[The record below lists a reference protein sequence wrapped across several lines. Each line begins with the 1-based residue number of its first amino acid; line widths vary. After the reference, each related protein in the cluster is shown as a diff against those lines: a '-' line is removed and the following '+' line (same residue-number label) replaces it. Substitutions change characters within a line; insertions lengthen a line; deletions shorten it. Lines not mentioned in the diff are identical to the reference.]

1 MSGHRRSII
10 RGFAALAGATVV
22 ALAAVGPALAW
33 DGHHH
38 GSRGFFSFSFGFPSY
53 YYAPYPYYAPT
64 YAYPSYYGYP
74 PSYAYPPS
82 YDYGGQTMYQPAPA
96 QAYDQQ
102 SYCREFQ
109 SVIVVEGRQQQAF
122 GTACLQPDGSWQIV
136 NAPR

>member
-1 MSGHRRSII
+1 MSKRRSII
-10 RGFAALAGATVV
+10 RGFAALAGAIVV
-22 ALAAVGPALAW
+22 AMALAGPALAW

-53 YYAPYPYYAPT
+53 YYAPYPYYAP
-64 YAYPSYYGYP
+64 AYGYSP
-74 PSYAYPPS
+74 YYAYPPS
-82 YDYGGQTMYQPAPA
+82 YGYADQPMYQYQPAPA
-96 QAYDQQ
+96 QADQQ